1 MNRTLS
7 PLFVHVVIVVRSV
20 DKERLAEIKYRSVTY
35 HHSTIQIV
43 DSLPV
48 VGTNNRI
55 TNGFTAFIAVIET
68 TTSFSTLATFATF
81 ATVIKATLATFASVA
96 EATVVTTTTTVTT
109 RQLTLA
115 ITSIHITRTIIVTI
129 ETIGTIEITRTI
141 EIIII
146 ETRSKAT
153 SVISESS
160 FPTLSSF
167 PTFATVAATGSAAG
181 FTHF

>member
-68 TTSFSTLATFATF
+68 TTSFSTLATFSTF

-96 EATVVTTTTTVTT
+96 EATVVTTTTVTT
-109 RQLTLA
+109 RQLT
-115 ITSIHITRTIIVTI
+115 IFIIHLTRTIIVTI
-129 ETIGTIEITRTI
+129 ETIRTI
-141 EIIII
+141 ETTIVII
-146 ETRSKAT
+146 ETRTNSRSKAT
-153 SVISESS
+153 TVITEAS
-160 FPTLSSF
+160 FPSLS
-167 PTFATVAATGSAAG
+167 TF
-181 FTHF
+181 